1 MKVLA
6 KTGRDNLA
14 LVYIAKT
21 DSGNL
26 IEFVESLQP
35 PIPRKKKWVL
45 IVSTLFGCPVACR
58 LCDAG
63 SYYQGKLSKSNII
76 SQIDFLVKKRY
87 PDRKIPVEKFK
98 IQFAR
103 LGEPSLNQNVLRV
116 LECLPEL
123 YEAPGLLP
131 SLSTVAPHGT
141 DEFFRNLLEIKK
153 QYFKH
158 RFQFQFSI
166 HTTDESLRDWLI
178 PIRKWSFQKMADY
191 GTEFYNDGCSKISLN
206 FALSNSG
213 SINPNILL
221 KFFDPNIFIIKVTPV
236 NPTYQAT
243 RNNITSA
250 ISHKE
255 GDGIV
260 KELRGAGYDVIVSI
274 GEFEENLIGSNCGQ
288 YITSFNRTQKKIND
302 AYSYKIQFLDEQS

>member
-1 MKVLA
+1 MKVIA
-6 KTGRDNLA
+6 RTGKDDLA

-21 DSGNL
+21 DSGKL

-35 PIPRKKKWVL
+35 PIPREKKWVL

-63 SYYQGKLSKSNII
+63 SYYQGKLSKDDII

-103 LGEPSLNQNVLRV
+103 LGEPSFNQNVLEA
-116 LECLPEL
+116 LKYLPEL
-123 YEAPGLLP
+123 YKAPGLLP
-131 SLSTVAPHGT
+131 SLSTVAPLCA
-141 DEFFRNLLEIKK
+141 DKFFKDLLEIKK
-153 QYFKH
+153 KYFKH

-166 HTTDESLRDWLI
+166 HTTDESLRNWLI

-206 FALSNSG
+206 FALSSGG
-213 SINPNILL
+213 SIDPNILL
-221 KFFDPNIFIIKVTPV
+221 KFFNPNIFIIKITPV
-236 NPTYQAT
+236 NPTYQAK

-250 ISHKE
+250 IPHKGG
-255 GDGIV
+255 GDIV
-260 KELRGAGYDVIVSI
+260 KELRVAGYDVIIST

-288 YITSFNRTQKKIND
+288 YITAFNRTQKKIKD
-302 AYSYKIQFLDEQS
+302 AYSYEIQFLDV

>member
-6 KTGRDNLA
+6 KTGRDDLA

-35 PIPRKKKWVL
+35 PIPREKKWVL

-58 LCDAG
+58 FCDAG
-63 SYYQGKLSKSNII
+63 SYYQGKLSKSEII

-87 PDRKIPVEKFK
+87 QERKIPVEKFK

-141 DEFFRNLLEIKK
+141 DKFFRNLLEIKK
-153 QYFKH
+153 KYFKH

-166 HTTDESLRDWLI
+166 HTTDESRWDWLV
-178 PIRKWSFQKMADY
+178 PIRKWNFQKMADY
-191 GTEFYNDGCSKISLN
+191 GIEFYNDGCSKICLN
-206 FALSNSG
+206 FALSNDG
-213 SINPNILL
+213 SIDPSILL

-250 ISHKE
+250 IPHKE
-255 GDGIV
+255 GNDVV
-260 KELRGAGYDVIVSI
+260 KELRDAGYDVIVSI

-288 YITSFNRTQKKIND
+288 YITAFNKTQKKIND
-302 AYSYKIQFLDEQS
+302 AYSYKMQFL